1 MLVPTHQARGT
12 RATRPSSN
20 GRAVSKRVPLAS
32 SHLFPAMAERRCT
45 PHIDTYGQQFHTDPK
60 HRVKQL
66 TCRQSTGSKV
76 PDTPGR
82 DPRDLQTAIR

>member
-1 MLVPTHQARGT
+1 
-12 RATRPSSN
+12 
-20 GRAVSKRVPLAS
+20 
-32 SHLFPAMAERRCT
+32 MAERRCT